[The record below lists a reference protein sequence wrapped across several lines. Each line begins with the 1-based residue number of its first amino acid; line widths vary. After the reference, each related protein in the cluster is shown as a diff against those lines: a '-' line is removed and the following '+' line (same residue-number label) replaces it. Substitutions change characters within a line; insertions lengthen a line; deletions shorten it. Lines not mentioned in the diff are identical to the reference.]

1 MRVTPWHQTNW
12 DWRAAANFIGG
23 GTGTG
28 LMFFALFAT
37 DTPATYRVM
46 AGIALLLVAA
56 GLSCVWAEI
65 GRPWRALNVFLH
77 PQTSWMT
84 REGMVAPFYFGS
96 GAVAIWQGGGDGM
109 FAPIAAALGILFL
122 YCQGRILAASKGI
135 PAWREPKIIPLILAT
150 GFVEGAGLAALL
162 FFLLPAP
169 AAMPGWLVGLL
180 LGALILRRLA
190 WKMYSEALVRQGAPQ
205 KALAVLRNFGARFE
219 KFGQLLPEMMLLAT
233 LLVGDASGAMPLL
246 VALAGGAALIAGWAL
261 KFTIVARAAYNQG
274 FALPVLPVRGQGSK
288 TPGTKPGWSK

>member
-23 GTGTG
+23 GAGSG
-28 LMFFALFAT
+28 LMFFALLAT
-37 DTPATYRVM
+37 SDNEPSATYRAM
-46 AGIALLLVAA
+46 AAIALLLVAA
-56 GLSCVWAEI
+56 GLTCVWAEI

-84 REGMVAPFYFGS
+84 REGMVAPLYFGS
-96 GAVAIWQGGGDGM
+96 GAIAIWQGGGM
-109 FAPIAAALGILFL
+109 FATIAAGLGLLFL

-135 PAWREPKIIPLILAT
+135 PAWREPKIIPLILST

-162 FFLLPAP
+162 FFLLPSP
-169 AAMPGWLVGLL
+169 AALPNWLVSLL

-190 WKMYSEALVRQGAPQ
+190 WKMYLDALTKHGAPLQ
-205 KALAVLRNFGARFE
+205 TLAVLQPFGVRFE

-233 LLVGDASGAMPLL
+233 MLFGDGTGGL
-246 VALAGGAALIAGWAL
+246 VAVAGAVALGAGWAL

-274 FALPVLPVRGQGSK
+274 FALPILPVRGQGGM
-288 TPGTKPGWSK
+288 TPGTQPGWSK

>member
-28 LMFFALFAT
+28 LMFFALFAADAN
-37 DTPATYRVM
+37 DTPVTYRVM
-46 AGIALLLVAA
+46 ASIALLLVAA
-56 GLSCVWAEI
+56 GLTCVWAEI

-84 REGMVAPFYFGS
+84 REGMVAPLYFGS
-96 GAVAIWQGGGDGM
+96 GAIAIWQGGGM
-109 FAPIAAALGILFL
+109 FAPIAAALGTLFL

-135 PAWREPKIIPLILAT
+135 PAWREPKIIPLILST
-150 GFVEGAGLAALL
+150 GFVEGAGLAALI

-169 AAMPGWLVGLL
+169 AVLPRWLVSLL

-190 WKMYSEALVRQGAPQ
+190 WSMYRDALTRRGAPQ
-205 KALAVLRNFGARFE
+205 KTLAVLLPFGVRFE

-233 LLVGDASGAMPLL
+233 LLFGDGSGGL
-246 VALAGGAALIAGWAL
+246 VAVAGAVALGAGWAL

-274 FALPVLPVRGQGSK
+274 FALPVLPIRGQGEK
-288 TPGTKPGWSK
+288 TSGVKPGWSK

>member
-23 GTGTG
+23 GSGSG

-37 DTPATYRVM
+37 DTPTTYRVM
-46 AGIALLLVAA
+46 AAIALLLVAV
-56 GLSCVWAEI
+56 GLTCVWAEI

-84 REGMVAPFYFGS
+84 REGMVAPLYFAS
-96 GAVAIWQGGGDGM
+96 GALAIWQGGGM
-109 FAPIAAALGILFL
+109 FATVAAVLGLLFL

-135 PAWREPKIIPLILAT
+135 PAWREPKIIPLILST
-150 GFVEGAGLAALL
+150 GFVEGAGLTALL

-169 AAMPGWLVGLL
+169 AALPRWLVSLM

-190 WKMYSEALVRQGAPQ
+190 WKMYSDALTKQGAPQ
-205 KALAVLRNFGARFE
+205 QTLAVLLPFGVRFQ

-233 LLVGDASGAMPLL
+233 MLVGDGTGGL
-246 VALAGGAALIAGWAL
+246 VALAGVTALGAGWAL

-274 FALPVLPVRGQGSK
+274 FALPVLPIRGQGE
-288 TPGTKPGWSK
+288 TMPGVKPGWSK